1 MNRNAPVAQLDRA
14 LPSEGKGH
22 TFESCRVRH
31 KIRCVSSLALDKKS
45 KRPIIAK
52 NNAFAVHIGA
62 KGVVN
67 WVDLEVRL
75 ALSRPTGAADY
86 PRLRRDLANV
96 EVARRG
102 ATCTSKV
109 DNTA

>member
-1 MNRNAPVAQLDRA
+1 MKLRKPFGVFFA
-14 LPSEGKGH
+14 
-22 TFESCRVRH
+22 
-31 KIRCVSSLALDKKS
+31 SS
-45 KRPIIAK
+45 
-52 NNAFAVHIGA
+52 G

-102 ATCTSKV
+102 AMCISKV

>member
-1 MNRNAPVAQLDRA
+1 MAAGAVASSG
-14 LPSEGKGH
+14 LPDIFCEQ
-22 TFESCRVRH
+22 RR
-31 KIRCVSSLALDKKS
+31 SSRKTTV
-45 KRPIIAK
+45 
-52 NNAFAVHIGA
+52 FAVHIGA
-62 KGVVN
+62 KGVVK

-96 EVARRG
+96 EIARRD